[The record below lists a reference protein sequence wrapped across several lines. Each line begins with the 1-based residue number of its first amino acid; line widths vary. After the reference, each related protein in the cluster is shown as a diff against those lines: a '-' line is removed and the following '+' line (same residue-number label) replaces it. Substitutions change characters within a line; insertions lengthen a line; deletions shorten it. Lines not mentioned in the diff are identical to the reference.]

1 MIVLIQKTGY
11 KSSDGRISLTPPILC
26 PIMHP
31 IQNKGKRR
39 HIIKKSVEMFDRIR
53 VGRIQPEPSQNLLM
67 HLSVGN
73 ISELWKVC

>member
-1 MIVLIQKTGY
+1 
-11 KSSDGRISLTPPILC
+11 
-26 PIMHP
+26 MHP

-53 VGRIQPEPSQNLLM
+53 VGRIQLEPSQNLLM
-67 HLSVGN
+67 HVSVGN